1 MVNIKNNWIKR
12 FSLVGMGAFTTLTFA
27 PYYYIF
33 LLPIIFSLLF
43 YTINKDLP
51 KRKLFGIGFWF
62 GMGLGSFST
71 AWIANA
77 LMIDGG
83 IYAALIPVVWIG
95 MGILFGLFWGLP
107 TCLSGFYKIGLYRLL
122 GWASLITLF
131 EWIRSWFLTGF
142 PWNLTGSVWENT
154 LPVLQFASI
163 FGVYGL
169 TFVTL
174 ALCSTLSFW
183 PNKKIIGFALMV
195 FILIYGAGFYRIYN
209 GQEAVATGVRL
220 RLVQPDI
227 PQTLKWD
234 PDKAETNFIKILH
247 LSKQNNQSITHTLW
261 PESAIPFIVNKNES
275 ETPRLMQAV
284 RQGGTLIMGGIR
296 ATEDIEAPIANSLF
310 ILDDFANILAHYDKS
325 HLVPFGEY
333 VPFRQLIP
341 FEKVVPI
348 PLDFKAG
355 QGVKTIRVAGTPP
368 FGALVCY
375 EVIFSGQVVSKKE
388 RPSWLV
394 NATNDGWY
402 GLSAGPYQH
411 LGMTKMRAV
420 EEGLPIARV
429 ANTGISA
436 VFDGYGKTIGELP
449 LGTEGVLDTTLP
461 MPLPKTIYSR
471 FGYWLP
477 VGFLIL
483 LLLFLRLKQ
492 K

>member
-1 MVNIKNNWIKR
+1 MIHIKNNWIKR
-12 FSLVGMGAFTTLTFA
+12 ISLIGLGALMTLTFA
-27 PYYYIF
+27 PYYYNF

-43 YTINKDLP
+43 YTINKNIP
-51 KRKLFGIGFWF
+51 KRKLFGTGFWF
-62 GMGLGSFST
+62 GMGLGAFST

-83 IYAALIPVVWIG
+83 MYVSLIPVVWIG
-95 MGILFGLFWGLP
+95 MGILFGLFWGIP
-107 TCLSGFYKIGLYRLL
+107 TCLSGFYKVGLHRLL
-122 GWASLITLF
+122 GWAALITLF

-142 PWNLTGSVWENT
+142 PWNLTGSVWEDT
-154 LPVLQFASI
+154 LPILQFASI

-169 TFVTL
+169 TFITL
-174 ALCSTLSFW
+174 VLCSIPVFW
-183 PNKKIIGFALMV
+183 SNKKIIGFAL
-195 FILIYGAGFYRIYN
+195 FLFTLIYGFGFYRVYN
-209 GQEAVATGVRL
+209 GHEAVATGIRL
-220 RLVQPDI
+220 RLVQPNI

-234 PDKAETNFIKILH
+234 PDKSEENFVKILR

-261 PESAIPFIVNKNES
+261 PESAVSFIVNQDKT

-296 ATEDIEAPIANSLF
+296 TTGVPETPLANSLF
-310 ILDDFANILAHYDKS
+310 VLDDFANILAHYDKT

-333 VPFRQLIP
+333 IPFRQIIP
-341 FEKVVPI
+341 LDKLVPI
-348 PLDFKAG
+348 PFDFKEG
-355 QGVKTIRVAGTPP
+355 KELKTIRVAGTPP
-368 FGALVCY
+368 FGSLVCY
-375 EVIFSGQVVSKKE
+375 EIIFSGHVVSSKE

-394 NATNDGWY
+394 NTTNDGWY

-411 LGMTKMRAV
+411 LGMAKMRAV

-436 VFDGYGKTIGELP
+436 VFDGYGQTIGKLP

-477 VGFLIL
+477 IGIL
-483 LLLFLRLKQ
+483 TILLLFLYLKR